1 MSATRFPKGTPM
13 FNLRHAAPA
22 FGLVLLAAGLTA
34 RPAAAQTYDAA
45 GDFSATTNPNGV
57 WSYGYEDT
65 LGGAFNLYTA
75 QFAPTATTK
84 GWNDDISASVPL
96 VIKNFGTAPDAS
108 FADLV
113 LQPGQLAFHPGPQD
127 QFSVVRFTAA
137 QAGLY
142 SLTSGFVPVT
152 TDGTTTDVHVLENG
166 LSLFDGNVSG
176 AYTAPNGASYSNAG
190 LSLRAGDTVDFA
202 VGYGA
207 DGNYGSDSTGIS
219 ATLIAAP
226 VPEASTTVSLGLML
240 ALGLG
245 AVAVARRRKTAA

>member
-1 MSATRFPKGTPM
+1 M
-13 FNLRHAAPA
+13 FNFRHAAPA
-22 FGLVLLAAGLTA
+22 FGLVLLAAGLSAA

-45 GDFSATTNPNGV
+45 GDFSASANPNGV
-57 WSYGYEDT
+57 WSYGYENT
-65 LGGAFNLYTA
+65 LGGTLNLYTA
-75 QFAPTATTK
+75 QFTPTANIA
-84 GWNDDISASVPL
+84 GWNNNISADVPL
-96 VIKNFGTAPDAS
+96 VIKNFGTTADSS
-108 FADLV
+108 FADIV
-113 LQPGQLAFHPGPQD
+113 LQAGQLAFHPGPQD

-137 QAGLY
+137 QDGLF

-176 AYTAPNGASYSNAG
+176 TYNAPNGTSYNNDA
-190 LSLRAGDTVDFA
+190 LSLHAGDTLDFA

-219 ATLIAAP
+219 ATLVAAP
-226 VPEASTTVSLGLML
+226 VPEASTTISLGLML

-245 AVAVARRRKTAA
+245 AVAVARRRKTAAQRPRC

>member
-1 MSATRFPKGTPM
+1 ML
-13 FNLRHAAPA
+13 NLRHAAPA

-45 GDFSATTNPNGV
+45 GDFSATSNPNGV
-57 WSYGYEDT
+57 WSYGYENT
-65 LGGAFNLYTA
+65 LGGTFNLYTA
-75 QFAPTATTK
+75 QFAPTANIA
-84 GWNDDISASVPL
+84 GWNNNISASVPL
-96 VIKNFGTAPDAS
+96 VIKNFGATPDSS
-108 FADLV
+108 FADIV

-137 QAGLY
+137 QDGLF
-142 SLTSGFVPVT
+142 SLASGFVPVT

-176 AYTAPNGASYSNAG
+176 TYLTPNGAAYANTA
-190 LSLRAGDTVDFA
+190 LSLHAGDTLDFA

-207 DGNYGSDSTGIS
+207 DGNYGSDATGIS
-219 ATLIAAP
+219 ATLVAAP

-240 ALGLG
+240 ALALGLG
-245 AVAVARRRKTAA
+245 AVAVARRRKTAL